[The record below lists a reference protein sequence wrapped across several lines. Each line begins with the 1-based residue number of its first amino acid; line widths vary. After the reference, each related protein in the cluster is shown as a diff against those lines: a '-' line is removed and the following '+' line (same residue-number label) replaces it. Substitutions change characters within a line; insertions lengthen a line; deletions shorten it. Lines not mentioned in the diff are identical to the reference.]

1 MTFEPD
7 FVRARTARHRRLPEI
22 GDGGLQRL
30 ADARVAVVGAG
41 GLGSTVIPYLAAA
54 GVGRIDVLDDDVVEV
69 SNLNR
74 QIIHSVEALGQP
86 KIESAVAAGR
96 RIAPEV
102 EMIGHRIRLNEDNF

>member
-22 GDGGLQRL
+22 GDGGVQRL

-54 GVGRIDVLDDDVVEV
+54 GWIALLWGQELLDWYAQF
-69 SNLNR
+69 LR
-74 QIIHSVEALGQP
+74 
-86 KIESAVAAGR
+86 
-96 RIAPEV
+96 
-102 EMIGHRIRLNEDNF
+102 